1 MCSGLDT
8 VPTDRK
14 VIKYSVH
21 PTMQLARGNCKRL
34 IG

>member
-8 VPTDRK
+8 VPMDRK

-21 PTMQLARGNCKRL
+21 PTMQLAHGNCKRL

>member
-21 PTMQLARGNCKRL
+21 PPDHAFGNCKRL